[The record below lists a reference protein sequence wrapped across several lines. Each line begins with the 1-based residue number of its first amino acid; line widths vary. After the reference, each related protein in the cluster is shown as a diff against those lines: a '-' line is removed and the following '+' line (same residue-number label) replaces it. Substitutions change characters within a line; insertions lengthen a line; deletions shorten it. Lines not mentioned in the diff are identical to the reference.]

1 MVNAKRGDSTHHWLS
16 EKDKKVL
23 LPSAEP
29 LRRLRVT
36 PQPRRLPY
44 LMMLVQ
50 SKAPPMPT
58 STTARSTC
66 RRAESTQGAGN
77 PSTHA
82 LLPKDSDTGLGKTLT
97 FSWRKTWKAM
107 SVRKRK

>member
-1 MVNAKRGDSTHHWLS
+1 MLSHQRGLQGATQQ
-16 EKDKKVL
+16 
-23 LPSAEP
+23 LPH
-29 LRRLRVT
+29 
-36 PQPRRLPY
+36 

-66 RRAESTQGAGN
+66 RRADSAEGVGS
-77 PSTHA
+77 PSTHVV
-82 LLPKDSDTGLGKTLT
+82 LPKDLDTESRKTLT